1 MPLSTNFR
9 HVWQW
14 FTSASDETLADAAR
28 DGELLVARVR
38 TWLTM
43 LLLLIPAVA
52 LTLQPR
58 EAQHWVGFVVAM
70 IAALASVWLDRAV
83 RRGLYRPGL
92 SVITT
97 LADVTIVTMA
107 LAAFWLIGVPIITT
121 NSRVIFEA
129 YFLAIA
135 ASSLR
140 YSPRICTLAG
150 TAAILQYLTLSVLT
164 WRFASEESLAVGAR
178 SYGDLD
184 WTTQFAR
191 LIMLLAATV
200 LATSIVAR
208 AVRLRRLSTSDRLTG
223 LFNRA
228 YIEEFLGHELV
239 RAAREAV
246 PLALAI
252 LDVDHF
258 KQFNDTHGHAA
269 GDAAL
274 RTTAEVLRNGLRRSD
289 VVARFG
295 GEEILIA
302 LPTTT
307 LRSAMEK
314 LDDLR
319 VRIGLTEIALPRGGT
334 ARLTVSMGVAALEL
348 DGGELAE
355 LLDAADARLYAA
367 KAAGRNRIFGPSDM
381 PAATMN
387 DQGLTIN
394 DQR

>member
-1 MPLSTNFR
+1 MRPTTNLR
-9 HVWQW
+9 QLWQW
-14 FTSASDETLADAAR
+14 LAAPSDETLADAAR

-52 LTLQPR
+52 LSLQPG
-58 EAQHWVGFVVAM
+58 EAQHWVGFAVAVVAV
-70 IAALASVWLDRAV
+70 IGSLSLDRAV

-92 SVITT
+92 SVVTT

-107 LAAFWLIGVPIITT
+107 LAAFWLIGAPIITT

-135 ASSLR
+135 AASLR
-140 YSPRICTLAG
+140 YSPRICWLAG

-164 WRFASEESLAVGAR
+164 WRFASEESLAVGMG
-178 SYGDLD
+178 SYGTLD

-191 LIMLLAATV
+191 MIMLLAATV
-200 LATSIVAR
+200 LATSVVSR

-239 RAAREAV
+239 RAVREAV
-246 PLALAI
+246 PVALAI

-258 KQFNDTHGHAA
+258 KRFNDTHGHAA

-274 RTTAEVLRNGLRRSD
+274 RTTAQVLRTGLRRSD

-302 LPTTT
+302 MPNTT

-319 VRIGLTEIALPRGGT
+319 VRVGLTEIPLPRGGT

-348 DGGELAE
+348 DGSDLAE

-381 PAATMN
+381 PAATMQ
-387 DQGLTIN
+387 DAG
-394 DQR
+394 